1 MVTNTADLK
10 VQYAAYKLENPKS
23 RIREAAAQ
31 LHVSEAELVA
41 TGVGETAIRLAGD
54 FRELLKQVTALG
66 HVMALTRNDSVVH
79 ERKGVYEK
87 VSFTGQ
93 MGLVLGDDIDLR
105 LFMSS
110 WAFGFAVNE
119 NDRRSL
125 QFFTADGEAVHKI
138 YLTEHSNQ
146 AAYNELVEA
155 FQAPDQPSFLVT
167 IPAPN
172 PSPETP
178 DSDIAVTEF
187 QDAWRNLQDTHDFFG
202 MLRKFKVA
210 RLQAMRLAPEG
221 LATQT
226 SMEAVRAVF
235 GRVSETGQ
243 PIMVF
248 VGNRGCIQIHT
259 GPVKKLV
266 TMGPWFN
273 VLDPA
278 FNLHL
283 REDHVASAWVVKK
296 PTADGIV
303 TSLELFDATGAQI
316 AQIFGKRKPGQP
328 EQPEWQQVVADLALS
343 TH

>member
-41 TGVGETAIRLAGD
+41 TGVGEMAIRLEGD
-54 FRELLKQVTALG
+54 FRELLKQVTGLG
-66 HVMALTRNDSVVH
+66 HVMALTRNESVVH

-138 YLTEHSNQ
+138 YLTEHSNL
-146 AAYNELVEA
+146 AAYHQLVEA
-155 FQAPDQPSFLVT
+155 FRAPDQPSFLAT
-167 IPAPN
+167 IPKPN

-178 DSDIAVTEF
+178 DSDIAVADF
-187 QDAWRNLQDTHDFFG
+187 QDAWHNLKDTHDFFG
-202 MLRKFKVA
+202 MLRTFNAA
-210 RLQAMRLAPEG
+210 RARRSGHPNVYGSRPRGIRAGFRNRPADYG
-221 LATQT
+221 LCRQPWLHSDPYRT
-226 SMEAVRAVF
+226 SE
-235 GRVSETGQ
+235 ETGHD
-243 PIMVF
+243 
-248 VGNRGCIQIHT
+248 G
-259 GPVKKLV
+259 
-266 TMGPWFN
+266 
-273 VLDPA
+273 A
-278 FNLHL
+278 
-283 REDHVASAWVVKK
+283 VV
-296 PTADGIV
+296 
-303 TSLELFDATGAQI
+303 
-316 AQIFGKRKPGQP
+316 
-328 EQPEWQQVVADLALS
+328 
-343 TH
+343 